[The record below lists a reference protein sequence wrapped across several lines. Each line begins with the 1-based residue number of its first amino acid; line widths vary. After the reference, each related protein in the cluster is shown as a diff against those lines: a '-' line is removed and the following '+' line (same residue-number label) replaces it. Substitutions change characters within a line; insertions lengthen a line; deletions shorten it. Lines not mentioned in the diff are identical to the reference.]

1 MSGKPER
8 PGASLRAVAERELRF
23 VIQKHDATA
32 LHYDFRLEVDGVL
45 KSWAVPKGPSTD
57 PRQKRLAVQ
66 VEDHQL
72 GHLEFEGVAGG
83 GRGTGAVIVWDAG
96 TYRNL
101 DEQRSMAEAIADG
114 HVKVWLEGSKLTGGW
129 TLQRT
134 HGGEKPQWLMI
145 KRRDEGAD
153 ARRDP
158 ERSQPESAKT
168 GRTIE
173 QVAQEGASEG

>member
-1 MSGKPER
+1 MG
-8 PGASLRAVAERELRF
+8 EREPRF

-72 GHLEFEGVAGG
+72 GHLEFEGVIGG
-83 GRGTGAVIVWDAG
+83 GRGSGAVIVWDVG
-96 TYRNL
+96 HYRNL
-101 DEQRSMAEAIADG
+101 DDQRSMAQAIADG
-114 HVKVWLEGSKLTGGW
+114 HVKVWLEGTKLTGGW

-134 HGGEKPQWLMI
+134 HGGDKPQWLMI
-145 KRRDEGAD
+145 KRRDERAD

-158 ERSQPESAKT
+158 ESTQPESAQT

-173 QVAQEGASEG
+173 QVADEDAPDA